1 MNKRLKNYNYTP
13 TIEKI
18 QRLDNI
24 EGLADI
30 IKDTGTS
37 TNSRKSIKN
46 MLIDEGINVEAK
58 EVTHKILLKGSE
70 KNQLAAASMI
80 FKITGDL
87 NNDNTPS
94 INAQG
99 NINVNIIDR
108 FELKPT
114 D

>member
-1 MNKRLKNYNYTP
+1 
-13 TIEKI
+13 
-18 QRLDNI
+18 
-24 EGLADI
+24 
-30 IKDTGTS
+30 
-37 TNSRKSIKN
+37 
-46 MLIDEGINVEAK
+46 
-58 EVTHKILLKGSE
+58 
-70 KNQLAAASMI
+70 MI